1 MATRPDRVQR
11 LVASIPAYRQK
22 GDFMKSVEE
31 QFSELRTA
39 AIASG
44 KITAKQIIEATGGIQ
59 TEEQRL
65 SILQEMA
72 RPHNITVPLP
82 ESFSDKVAHL
92 TEKIVAS
99 GKVTAVQINASMKEC
114 STEKERFESLQAL
127 AITKKIDTPR
137 VERKNGSAFTESA
150 SSVQPTNDD
159 RVQMYMKAGM
169 TFRES
174 HIMCGLPDPGPNPK
188 EPKAGIEAR
197 AERWRKYCGV
207 LSEADV
213 RTLAEKG
220 VEPV

>member
-1 MATRPDRVQR
+1 
-11 LVASIPAYRQK
+11 
-22 GDFMKSVEE
+22 MKSVAE

-44 KITAKQIIEATGGIQ
+44 KITARHIIEATRSIA

-72 RPHNITVPLP
+72 ASHNITVPRP
-82 ESFSDKVAHL
+82 ESVSDKVAHL

-99 GKVTAVQINASMKEC
+99 GKVTAVQINESMKDC
-114 STEKERFESLQAL
+114 SNENERFTALQSL

-150 SSVQPTNDD
+150 SPVRPTKEE
-159 RVQMYMKAGM
+159 RIASYARKMKVS
-169 TFRES
+169 FREAALFL
-174 HIMCGLPDPGPNPK
+174 GEKDPGPNANESK
-188 EPKAGIEAR
+188 SVVEAR

-207 LSEADV
+207 ISEADV

>member
-1 MATRPDRVQR
+1 
-11 LVASIPAYRQK
+11 
-22 GDFMKSVEE
+22 MKSVEV

-72 RPHNITVPLP
+72 ASHNITVPRP
-82 ESFSDKVAHL
+82 ESFSEKVAHL

-99 GKVTAVQINASMKEC
+99 GKVTAVQINESMQSC
-114 STEKERFESLQAL
+114 STESERFEALQSL
-127 AITKKIDTPR
+127 AIAKKIGVTPVKR
-137 VERKNGSAFTESA
+137 NNGASMNESA
-150 SSVQPTNDD
+150 APVRPTKEERIADYA
-159 RVQMYMKAGM
+159 RKMKCN
-169 TFRES
+169 FREAALFL
-174 HIMCGLPDPGPNPK
+174 GYKDPGPNVN
-188 EPKAGIEAR
+188 EPKSVIEAR

-207 LSEADV
+207 ISEADV
-213 RTLAEKG
+213 RVLAEKG